1 MNPSYISILNI
12 KGADYQ
18 RFLVKL
24 AGEGITLMQNIDLIK
39 KLKHYKTQQFVIT
52 YTND

>member
-12 KGADYQ
+12 KGADYECI
-18 RFLVKL
+18 LVNL
-24 AGEGITLMQNIDLIK
+24 AGESITLMQNIDLIK

-52 YTND
+52 YTNE